1 MGHTPELRTNDTPS
15 GHIWWWLSWRY
26 ITRPIFLRFGD
37 PPVHIEGPDSTA
49 TEGIVT
55 WVSKIPDIRVI
66 RKLSQL
72 PVTKGT

>member
-1 MGHTPELRTNDTPS
+1 MTHPQATFGGGCPGDTLLGRFSCAS
-15 GHIWWWLSWRY
+15 G
-26 ITRPIFLRFGD
+26 T
-37 PPVHIEGPDSTA
+37 PPVRIEGSDSTA

-66 RKLSQL
+66 RKFSQL